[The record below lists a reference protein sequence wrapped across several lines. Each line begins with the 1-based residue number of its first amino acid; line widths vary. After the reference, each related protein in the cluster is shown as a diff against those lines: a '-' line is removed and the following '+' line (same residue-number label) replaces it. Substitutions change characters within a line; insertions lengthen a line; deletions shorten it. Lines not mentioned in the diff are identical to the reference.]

1 MSQAHADASRKGAL
15 IIEAL
20 RSPRGRGSDK
30 GSLKSLKPVELLAGQ
45 LQALAQRT
53 GIDTAEVADVV
64 IGCVTQTGD
73 QGSNIGKMALVQARW
88 SDAAP
93 ALSINRYCASGLSAV
108 QFAAQQ
114 ALAAD
119 GLAVGGGV
127 EMMSRVPMA
136 SDQGPLTH
144 DLAFQRATD
153 LVPIGLAADAV
164 ASLEGFTRAQCDD
177 YALASQQRA
186 VAARDGGHFRSVV
199 PVQAADGSVLLER
212 DETPRPQTN
221 AQSLAQLAPAF
232 AAMGEKYGIDAL
244 LCQRYGLPAIG
255 HVQHAGNSPAMADG
269 AAAVLLAS
277 PQAAQRLGLKARGR
291 ILACAD
297 ASVDHTLALTGAVD
311 ATRKALARAGLA
323 VSDIDLFEVNE
334 SFAALMLH
342 YMKHLGVGHD
352 RLNVNGGAIALGH
365 AMGATGAMLVG
376 TVLDE
381 LERRQQSRAVV
392 AICGAAGLATAM
404 VIERLP

>member
-1 MSQAHADASRKGAL
+1 MTQAL

-20 RSPRGRGSDK
+20 RSPRGRGNDK
-30 GSLKSLKPVELLAGQ
+30 GALRGLRPLELLAGQ
-45 LQALAQRT
+45 LHALTERT
-53 GIDTAEVADVV
+53 GVDSAAIEDVL
-64 IGCVTQTGD
+64 IGCVSQTGE
-73 QGSNIGKMALVQARW
+73 QGANIAKMAVLQARW
-88 SDAAP
+88 SDAVP
-93 ALSINRYCASGLSAV
+93 AISINRYCASGLSAV
-108 QFAAQQ
+108 QMAAQQ

-144 DLAFQRATD
+144 DRQLQQERQ
-153 LVPIGLAADAV
+153 LVSIGLAADTV
-164 ASLEGFTRAQCDD
+164 ASLEGFSRQQCDD

-186 VAARDGGHFRSVV
+186 LAAREGGYFRSVV
-199 PVQAADGSVLLER
+199 PVLAADGSVLLER
-212 DETPRPQTN
+212 DETPRPQTS
-221 AQSLAQLAPAF
+221 AQSLAQLEPAF
-232 AAMGEKYGIDAL
+232 AAMGAKYGIDDL
-244 LCQRYGLPAIG
+244 LCQRYGLKAIT

-277 PQAAQRLGLKARGR
+277 PAAAKRLGLRARGR

-297 ASVDHTLALTGAVD
+297 ASVDRTLALTGAVD
-311 ATRKALARAGLA
+311 ASKKALARAGLSA
-323 VSDIDLFEVNE
+323 SDIDLFEVNE

-342 YMKHLGVGHD
+342 YMRHLQVPHD
-352 RLNVNGGAIALGH
+352 RINVNGGAIALGH

-376 TVLDE
+376 TALDE
-381 LERRQQSRAVV
+381 LERRGQQRALV
-392 AICGAAGLATAM
+392 ALCGAAGLAVAM

>member
-1 MSQAHADASRKGAL
+1 MNGAL

-20 RSPRGRGSDK
+20 RTPRGRGSDK
-30 GSLKSLKPVELLAGQ
+30 GALKGLRPVELLGHQ
-45 LQALAQRT
+45 LQALTERT
-53 GIDTAEVADVV
+53 GVDSARIEDVL

-73 QGSNIGKMALVQARW
+73 QGSNIAKMAVLQALW
-88 SDAAP
+88 SDAVP
-93 ALSINRYCASGLSAV
+93 AMTINRYCASGLSAV
-108 QFAAQQ
+108 HMAAQQ

-144 DLAFQRATD
+144 DRAFALSRQ

-164 ASLEGFTRAQCDD
+164 ASLEGFSRQQCDD

-186 VAARDGGHFRSVV
+186 LAARDGGHFRSVV
-199 PVQAADGSVLLER
+199 PVMADDGSTLLER
-212 DETPRPQTN
+212 DETPRPQTS
-221 AQSLAQLAPAF
+221 AQTLAQLEPAF
-232 AAMGEKYGIDAL
+232 AALGAKHGIDAL
-244 LCQRYGLPAIG
+244 LCQRYQISAMT

-277 PQAAQRLGLKARGR
+277 PQAAQRLGLRARGR

-297 ASVDHTLALTGAVD
+297 VSVDRTLALTGAVD

-342 YMKHLGVGHD
+342 YMKHLNLPHE

-376 TVLDE
+376 SALDE
-381 LERRQQSRAVV
+381 LERRGQRRAVV
-392 AICGAAGLATAM
+392 ALCGAAGLAVAM
-404 VIERLP
+404 VIESLA

>member
-1 MSQAHADASRKGAL
+1 MSGAL

-30 GSLKSLKPVELLAGQ
+30 GSLKGLKPVELLGGQ
-45 LQALAQRT
+45 LQALAERT
-53 GIDTAEVADVV
+53 GIDTADVADVV

-114 ALAAD
+114 AMAAD

-144 DLAFQRATD
+144 DFAFQRATD

-186 VAARDGGHFRSVV
+186 VAARDGGRFRSVV
-199 PVQAADGSVLLER
+199 PVQAADGTLLLER

-221 AQSLAQLAPAF
+221 AQSLAQLEPAF

-244 LCQRYGLPAIG
+244 LCQRYGLPVID

-277 PQAAQRLGLKARGR
+277 PQAARRLGLKARAR

-311 ATRKALARAGLA
+311 ATRKALARAGLG
-323 VSDIDLFEVNE
+323 VRDIDLFEVNE

-342 YMKHLGVGHD
+342 YMKHLDLTHD